1 MLEIRVIGEL
11 EVRLGGVTAELPA
24 SRRSRALLGW
34 LAIHPGRHSR
44 ARLAG
49 LFWPDVLDA
58 SARASLRSAMW
69 ALRAALGPEL
79 GGYLAGDRDT
89 ITLAGDGLRVDLRE
103 ARRLLAERQPAAAL
117 ALCGG
122 ELLQDLD
129 DEWVLAARD
138 ELDRDLAAALAELTQ
153 QASAAGDP
161 AAALVWARRRAA
173 LGPLDESAGAAL
185 IEALIA
191 VGDGPGARDAFTRLE
206 HRLGAELGVGVSART
221 AGLVRALGGPAP
233 RPAGASQPASAPEPG
248 EQARAGGLIGR
259 GRDLAELTRA
269 WRAASGGAGAVV
281 VLTGEGGIG
290 KTRLAEQLQAA
301 ARQAGRSPLAVTAT
315 AAAGPGPGAPFAVW
329 ADALGDL
336 AGLAEPPPDQPWA
349 ADLARIVPALGYRA
363 GGGVGAGSAAGRVA
377 GAAADPRL
385 ERVRLGEAVVQFLSW
400 AARRAGVLVTLEDL
414 HLADAASLELTA
426 YVGRRLGRLPVL
438 LLLTRRRLP
447 ARQDLDAV
455 LAALRSRGAL
465 AAEIGLEPLPRD
477 AALALVASTAE
488 LPEATI
494 GEIVALAAGSPL
506 LLVETARA
514 AASAPDASP
523 AGRAGLASGLAEAV
537 RLATS
542 GLSGRAR
549 LFTDFAAAAG
559 RDLDRGE
566 VAALPVPQAALAA
579 AEALGSGLLRT
590 GDGRTGF
597 RHALLRDAVYQEIPD
612 PVRARLHGELAGLL
626 RRPPSP
632 GLRAGPGSGPGRRG
646 LRAAEVARHLRLA
659 GQDEQAATFLALAA
673 RDARRVAAMAEA
685 AGFLAE
691 ALEIEPGDPE
701 LLVELAEVEAFRG
714 RADPSD
720 QAFSQALEE
729 IAAADSGALSSAWLR
744 RGRWLRGGICHPRES
759 RRSYQNALDVLD
771 REPDADPPARAEALA
786 GMAWAEAVT
795 GDPAVVDELLAQ
807 ADRILDGSPPG
818 DLLVHDIGVARGHA
832 LIRAGQFAASYG
844 PLIAASAAA
853 GRAGRPDM
861 AYSCLSN
868 AASAAAC
875 AGELDRAL
883 DFADRCLALV
893 VPNGLLRLSVYAEAA
908 RAALLRRLGRL
919 AEAARACD
927 AAAGYADRAG
937 LPELDG
943 LVRHER
949 GLLALASGN
958 PAAAAAELA
967 AALLLGAPV
976 SRPSARL
983 RLAEALAGAG
993 RADEAEAELR
1003 RVVLEPVGPG
1013 DFPAT
1018 LVARMSRVEG
1028 LIAAGRGDPA
1038 LAGRRLTES
1047 RDAWQR
1053 IARTLSGQQ
1062 AGAGYVAA
1070 LIDLGRPPVSSL
1082 VEPARELDLVTAE
1095 LERLDQPPAPAAPA
1109 APAPAPA
1116 TTHLE

>member
-34 LAIHPGRHSR
+34 LAVHPGRHSR

-103 ARRLLAERQPAAAL
+103 ARRLLAEQQPAAAL

-129 DEWVLAARD
+129 DEWVVAARD
-138 ELDRDLAAALAELTQ
+138 ELDRDLIAALAELTQ

-161 AAALVWARRRAA
+161 AAALAWARRRAA
-173 LGPLDESAGAAL
+173 LCPLDESAGAAL
-185 IEALIA
+185 IEALISA
-191 VGDGPGARDAFTRLE
+191 GDGPGALDAFARLE
-206 HRLGAELGVGVSART
+206 QRLGAELGVGVSART
-221 AGLVRALGGPAP
+221 AGLVRTLGGRAP
-233 RPAGASQPASAPEPG
+233 RPAVVAQPASAPEPG

-290 KTRLAEQLQAA
+290 KTRLAEQVQAA
-301 ARQAGRSPLAVTAT
+301 ARQAEPGPLVVTAT

-329 ADALGDL
+329 TDALGDL

-349 ADLARIVPALGYRA
+349 ADLARIVPALGYGA
-363 GGGVGAGSAAGRVA
+363 SVGAGLAAAGRAA

-385 ERVRLGEAVVQFLSW
+385 ERVRLGEAVVQFLAW
-400 AARRAGVLVTLEDL
+400 AARSSGLLVALEDL

-455 LAALRSRGAL
+455 LAALRARGAL
-465 AAEIGLEPLPRD
+465 ATEIGLEPLPRD
-477 AALALVASTAE
+477 AARALVASTAE
-488 LPEATI
+488 LPEATV
-494 GEIVALAAGSPL
+494 GQIVALAAGSPL

-514 AASAPDASP
+514 AASAPDAAH

-566 VAALPVPQAALAA
+566 VAALPVSQPALAA

-590 GDGRTGF
+590 ADGRTGF

-612 PVRARLHGELAGLL
+612 PVRARLHGELAGML

-632 GLRAGPGSGPGRRG
+632 GPQAGPGSRPGRRG

-659 GQDEQAATFLALAA
+659 GQDEQAVSFLALAA

-729 IAAADSGALSSAWLR
+729 IASADSGALSSAWLR

-949 GLLALASGN
+949 GLLALASGD

-967 AALLLGAPV
+967 AALRLGAPV
-976 SRPSARL
+976 GRPSARL
-983 RLAEALAGAG
+983 RLAEALAAAG
-993 RADEAEAELR
+993 RADQAEAELR
-1003 RVVLEPVGPG
+1003 QVVLEPVRPG

-1028 LIAAGRGDPA
+1028 LIAAGRGDPV
-1038 LAGRRLTES
+1038 LARRRLSES
-1047 RDAWQR
+1047 REAWQR

-1082 VEPARELDLVTAE
+1082 VEPARELEVVTAE
-1095 LERLDQPPAPAAPA
+1095 LERLDQPPAPS
-1109 APAPAPA
+1109 APA
-1116 TTHLE
+1116 TAHLE

>member
-11 EVRLGGVTAELPA
+11 DVRLGGVTAELPA

-34 LAIHPGRHSR
+34 LAVHPGRHSR

-58 SARASLRSAMW
+58 SARASLRSAVW

-79 GGYLAGDRDT
+79 GGYLVGDRDT

-129 DEWVLAARD
+129 DEWVVAARD

-161 AAALVWARRRAA
+161 AAALAWARRRAA
-173 LGPLDESAGAAL
+173 LCPLDESAGAAL
-185 IEALIA
+185 IEALIGA
-191 VGDGPGARDAFTRLE
+191 GDGPGALDAFARLE
-206 HRLGAELGVGVSART
+206 QRLGAELGVRVSART

-233 RPAGASQPASAPEPG
+233 RPAGAAPPAGAPEPG

-301 ARQAGRSPLAVTAT
+301 ARQAEPGPLAVTAT

-329 ADALGDL
+329 ADALSDL
-336 AGLAEPPPDQPWA
+336 AALAEPPPDQPWA

-363 GGGVGAGSAAGRVA
+363 RAGGSAGSAATARVA

-385 ERVRLGEAVVQFLSW
+385 ERVRLGEAVVQFLGW
-400 AARRAGVLVTLEDL
+400 VARSAGLLMALEDL

-477 AALALVASTAE
+477 AARALVASTVE

-494 GEIVALAAGSPL
+494 GQIVALAAGSPL

-514 AASAPDASP
+514 AASAPDASQ
-523 AGRAGLASGLAEAV
+523 AGGAGLASGLAEAV

-566 VAALPVPQAALAA
+566 VAALPVPQPALAA

-612 PVRARLHGELAGLL
+612 PVRARLHAELAGLL
-626 RRPPSP
+626 RRPPGP
-632 GLRAGPGSGPGRRG
+632 GPQAGPGSRPGRRG

-659 GQDEQAATFLALAA
+659 GQDEQAVSFLALAA

-685 AGFLAE
+685 ASFLAE

-759 RRSYQNALDVLD
+759 RRAYQNALDVLD

-832 LIRAGQFAASYG
+832 LIRAGQFGASYG

-937 LPELDG
+937 LSELDG

-949 GLLALASGN
+949 GLLALASGD

-967 AALLLGAPV
+967 AALRLGAPV
-976 SRPSARL
+976 GRPSARL

-1003 RVVLEPVGPG
+1003 QVVLEPVGPG

-1038 LAGRRLTES
+1038 LASRRLTES

-1095 LERLDQPPAPAAPA
+1095 LERLGQPPAPS
-1109 APAPAPA
+1109 APA